1 LTQQLAAGLTK
12 AYPDRQVEFPEQ
24 KSMPMIRHL
33 TQITGGLICLSV
45 AVLLL
50 GACGKKEPEVVETE
64 VQKTDP
70 VQDELVTAEDQYL
83 WLEDV
88 LGDESLEWVRAENAR
103 TLGILEADP
112 RFNESEARA
121 LGIYN
126 ATDKI
131 VYADRSGDEMHDLW
145 RDEENVRGLWRKTS
159 VEAYAAGAPIWETVL
174 DFDALAEHEDRNW
187 VYKGRECLM
196 SAGLCML
203 RLSDGGTDSIELRE
217 FDVARRR
224 FVEGGFE
231 APNAKQWVEWLDT
244 DTLMIATDF
253 GPGSINTSGYP
264 RQVRLWKRGAALSEA
279 RLLFEGPASDAFEFP
294 VVSHRDDGT
303 HALVAQGPD
312 FFTQTLHLL
321 HDDGS
326 LATLPLPQ
334 DVSFQGFMGD
344 WLIAQLRSDWDLGDV
359 TAMAGSV
366 VSVGIDDLL
375 SGTPQ
380 ASLQIVYAPDEVS
393 SVESVTVAKDRIY
406 IALLANVTGK
416 LIVATASDAGWV
428 TGEVPLPENG
438 KLRVRSADD
447 SANDVFVSFE
457 SFLQPE
463 SLYRVTVDGRV
474 NLVQALPE
482 RFDSSAFVTEQKFA
496 TANDGTRIP
505 HFVIRPRDLEFDGK
519 RPTLLYA
526 YGGFELSSTP
536 GYTYPIG
543 NSPNM
548 TSWLEAGGT
557 LVVANIRGGGE
568 FGPKWHQAALKDKR
582 QVAFDDMIAVAEH
595 LIETGLT
602 SPRHLGAMGRSNG
615 GLLMGA
621 LLTQRPDLFNAIV
634 VGVPL
639 LDMLRYHKLLAGASW
654 IAEYGDPD
662 VPEEA
667 AFIREWSPYQKMGE
681 LDSYPEVFFYSS
693 TRDDRV
699 HPGHGRKM
707 AARMRELGHSFL
719 YYENIEGGHAGS
731 SDLKQRA
738 FMDSLQITY
747 LMQKLMD

>member
-1 LTQQLAAGLTK
+1 MSTLRLFVRIPAGPAFL
-12 AYPDRQVEFPEQ
+12 
-24 KSMPMIRHL
+24 
-33 TQITGGLICLSV
+33 ITTL
-45 AVLLL
+45 LLL
-50 GACGKKEPEVVETE
+50 GACGKSDSEAVKVEITKTEPLPDAVETTVE
-64 VQKTDP
+64 VAADP
-70 VQDELVTAEDQYL
+70 YL

-88 LGDESLEWVRAENAR
+88 LGDESLEWVRTENAR
-103 TLGILEADP
+103 TLEALESDP
-112 RFNESEARA
+112 RFGQLEGRA

-131 VYADRSGDEMHDLW
+131 VYASRYGDEMHDMW
-145 RDEENVRGLWRKTS
+145 RDEENVRGVWRKTS
-159 VEAYAAGAPIWETVL
+159 VEAYATGNPIWETVL
-174 DFDALAEHEDRNW
+174 DIDALARHEDMNW
-187 VYKGRECLM
+187 VYKGRDCLV
-196 SAGLCML
+196 SAGRCMV
-203 RLSDGGTDSIELRE
+203 RLSDGGTDSMVLRE
-217 FDVARRR
+217 FDVSKQR
-224 FVEGGFE
+224 FTEGGFE
-231 APNAKQWVEWLDT
+231 TPDAKQWVDWLDE

-253 GPGSINTSGYP
+253 GPESINTSGYP
-264 RQVRLWKRGAALSEA
+264 RQVRLWDRGTSLSDA
-279 RLLFEGPASDAFEFP
+279 RLLFEGPASDAFEIP
-294 VVSHRDDGT
+294 SVSHRDDGT
-303 HALVAQGPD
+303 HALVQQGPD

-321 HDDGS
+321 AADETLH
-326 LATLPLPQ
+326 ALPLPR

-344 WLIAQLRSDWDLGDV
+344 QLIALLRSDWAVGEV
-359 TAMAGSV
+359 TASAGSV
-366 VSVGIDDLL
+366 ISVQLDDLVN
-375 SGTPQ
+375 GTPQ
-380 ASLQIVYAPDEVS
+380 ASLKTVFAPDAVS
-393 SVESVTVAKDRIY
+393 SAESVTVTRDRIY
-406 IALLANVTGK
+406 VALLSNVTGE
-416 LIVATASDAGWV
+416 LIMASEIDGAWV
-428 TGEVPLPENG
+428 LSNVDLPGLGSLN
-438 KLRVRSADD
+438 VRAADD

-463 SLYRVTVDGRV
+463 SLYRVMVDGEVR
-474 NLVQALPE
+474 LVQALPE
-482 RFDSSAFVTEQKFA
+482 RFDASAFVTEQKFA
-496 TANDGTRIP
+496 ASTDGTSIP
-505 HFVIRPRDLEFDGK
+505 YFVIRPKGLEFDGK

-568 FGPKWHQAALKDKR
+568 FGPKWHQAALKEKR
-582 QVAFDDMIAVAEH
+582 QVAFDDMIGVAEH

-602 SPRHLGAMGRSNG
+602 TPRHLGAMGRSNG

-654 IAEYGDPD
+654 TAEYGNPD
-662 VPEEA
+662 IPEEA
-667 AFIREWSPYQKMGE
+667 EWISAWSPYQKMGE
-681 LDSYPEVFFYSS
+681 LESYPEVLFYSS

-738 FMDSLQITY
+738 FMDSLQLTY
-747 LMQKLMD
+747 LMQKLMDP

>member
-1 LTQQLAAGLTK
+1 MRN
-12 AYPDRQVEFPEQ
+12 YP
-24 KSMPMIRHL
+24 L
-33 TQITGGLICLSV
+33 LICLAFS
-45 AVLLL
+45 VLLL
-50 GACGKKEPEVVETE
+50 GACGKTESEAAKPKVEKAEVVETDIVE
-64 VQKTDP
+64 
-70 VQDELVTAEDQYL
+70 AEDPYL

-88 LGDESLEWVRAENAR
+88 LGEQSLEWVRAENAR
-103 TLGILEADP
+103 TLGALEADT
-112 RFNESEARA
+112 RFSQTEARA

-145 RDEENVRGLWRKTS
+145 RDEVNVRGLWRKTS
-159 VEAYAAGAPIWETVL
+159 VEAYAAGNPIWETVL
-174 DFDALAEHEDRNW
+174 DFDALARHEDRNW
-187 VYKGRECLM
+187 VYKGRNCLM
-196 SAGLCML
+196 SAGRCML
-203 RLSDGGTDSIELRE
+203 RLSDGGTDSVELRE
-217 FDVARRR
+217 FDVTGRR
-224 FVEGGFE
+224 FAEGGFE
-231 APNAKQWVEWLDT
+231 APNAKQSVAWLDQ

-253 GPGSINTSGYP
+253 GPDSINTSGYP
-264 RQVRLWKRGAALSEA
+264 RQIRLWERGTALSEA
-279 RLLFEGPASDAFEFP
+279 QLLFEGPANDAFEFP
-294 VVSHRDDGT
+294 VVSHREDGT
-303 HALVAQGPD
+303 HAMVIQGPD
-312 FFTQTLHLL
+312 FFTQTLHLVGE
-321 HDDGS
+321 DNS
-326 LATLPLPQ
+326 LSVLSLPQ
-334 DVSFQGFMGD
+334 DVSFQGFIGD
-344 WLIAQLRSDWDLGDV
+344 QLIALMRSDWEVGDV
-359 TAMAGSV
+359 TATAGSV
-366 VSVGIDDLL
+366 ISVGIDDLV

-380 ASLQIVYAPDEVS
+380 ASLQTVYMPDAVS
-393 SVESVTVAKDRIY
+393 SVESVTVAKNRIY
-406 IALLANVTGK
+406 LALLSNVTGK
-416 LIVATASDAGWV
+416 LMMASAGDGGWV
-428 TGEVPLPENG
+428 LSDITLPENG
-438 KLRVRSADD
+438 TLSVRAADD
-447 SANDVFVSFE
+447 TANDVFVSFE

-463 SLYRVTVDGRV
+463 SLYRVMVDGEIR
-474 NLVQALPE
+474 LVQALPE
-482 RFDSSAFVTEQKFA
+482 RFDAANFVTEQQFA
-496 TANDGTRIP
+496 TAKDGTQIP
-505 HFVIRPRDLEFDGK
+505 YFMIRPKDLEFDGQ

-526 YGGFELSSTP
+526 YGGFENSSTP
-536 GYTYPIG
+536 GYTFPIG

-568 FGPKWHQAALKDKR
+568 FGPKWHQAALKEKR

-602 SPRHLGAMGRSNG
+602 TPRHLGAMGRSNG

-621 LLTQRPDLFNAIV
+621 MLTQRPDLFNAIV

-667 AFIREWSPYQKMGE
+667 AWISEWSPYQKMGE
-681 LDSYPEVFFYSS
+681 LESYPEVLFYSS

-707 AARMRELGHSFL
+707 AAKMRELGHSFL

-747 LMQKLMD
+747 LMQKLMDP